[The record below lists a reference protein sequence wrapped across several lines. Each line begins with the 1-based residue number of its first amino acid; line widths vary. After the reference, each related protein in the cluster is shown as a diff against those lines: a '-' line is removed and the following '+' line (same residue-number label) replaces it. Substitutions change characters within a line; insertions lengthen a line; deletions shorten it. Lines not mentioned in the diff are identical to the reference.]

1 MHSEYCPLCL
11 LSYEPLP
18 DIEKDDDDDDEEEDE
33 KEKNQLKK
41 LSNVDLSWLRN
52 GIGGGGGAGLTRG
65 GNGVVILRFPRY
77 Q

>member
-11 LSYEPLP
+11 LSHEPLP
-18 DIEKDDDDDDEEEDE
+18 DIEEEE

-52 GIGGGGGAGLTRG
+52 GIGGGGGGAVLTRG
-65 GNGVVILRFPRY
+65 GSGVVIPRFPRY

>member
-18 DIEKDDDDDDEEEDE
+18 EIEE

-41 LSNVDLSWLRN
+41 LSNVELELVEKWDRWL
-52 GIGGGGGAGLTRG
+52 
-65 GNGVVILRFPRY
+65 V
-77 Q
+77 